1 MKSGDYL
8 WDRSGDPDLDV
19 VRMEKQLASLR
30 LSEGE
35 IDALVVEAQPVRR
48 RRHARWAAGAG
59 IAVAAAAAA
68 LLFWPRAGSAPGSG
82 SGSGSRSVS
91 ASGSGSDM
99 ACSTDEAGLAVRIE
113 GDEPRDAHLAV
124 GEWLEVGARSR
135 ALLDLAGL
143 GEVQVGPDSRVRIAS
158 LRDDEKRLEL
168 ARGVLHAVVS
178 APPRLFLVDLPSATA
193 VDLGCEY
200 ELVVDEH
207 GAGTL
212 RVELGEVALEG
223 HGRSSLVRAG
233 SIAETRPG
241 HGPGTPYRDGAP
253 PALIAALRS
262 FDFEHGGGAALD
274 AILAASGKG
283 DEATLEHLLDRTSG
297 EEHSKVAGRL
307 TSLDGK
313 KRVTHW

>member
-30 LSEGE
+30 LGADE
-35 IDALVVEAQPVRR
+35 IDLLVRAERPVRR
-48 RRHARWAAGAG
+48 ARRPVRFVGAG

-68 LLFWPRAGSAPGSG
+68 VLVLWPRDDAPPGSG
-82 SGSGSRSVS
+82 SGSGSE
-91 ASGSGSDM
+91 SGSESCTGSDT
-99 ACSTDEAGLAVRIE
+99 SLAVRIE
-113 GDEPRDAHLAV
+113 GKDPRDTLLAV
-124 GEWLEVGARSR
+124 GEWLEIGEGSH

-143 GEVQVGPDSRVRIAS
+143 GEVRVGPDSRVRVTS
-158 LRDDEKRLEL
+158 FRDDEKRLEL
-168 ARGVLHAVVS
+168 ARGALHAVVS
-178 APPRLFLVDLPSATA
+178 APPRLFLVDVPSATA

-262 FDFEHGGGAALD
+262 FDFEHGGRAALD
-274 AILAASGKG
+274 GILAASGAG
-283 DEATLEHLLDRTSG
+283 DQATLEHLLDRTSG
-297 EEHSKVAGRL
+297 SDRRRVADRL
-307 TSLDGK
+307 AAVGKK
-313 KRVTHW
+313 KRVSDW